1 VYKNKGVTKMAYTYV
16 PKSEKELRTK
26 TLHRQYFDG
35 IVALM
40 EYFAK
45 TNPSVTDPIVL
56 HDSEAGDIKVTRR
69 LSGLDLKKIKK
80 EIGAPSL
87 KLSWGEGSRKV
98 GGTTATVNKGIKF
111 EVDLVRDINL
121 YIKGEPIRDTKNDK
135 FIKEF
140 VAYYKLTYLD
150 KVLPMG
156 ELNQKRPLQ
165 FMGNEVFIGGRDFNI
180 GATVTDVTVE
190 GATKAG
196 GRTLKGK
203 TIYLSL
209 KFGPTVTFANPGIST
224 LFPEREFKTGK
235 FTGTKGKALLKML
248 GLDEAKFI
256 KTFNAYAN
264 NTSMNKFKEDV
275 TQKMDQASFQNFLKS
290 GIGYGYHMV
299 HLLGQNIK
307 DNEMTKDY
315 LTKATKVTRAIAYYG
330 GVSGGGTGPVTA
342 KRIDI
347 IITTP
352 VYTFKINLRSKSA
365 GKVYPTHLMIDYSY
379 V

>member
-1 VYKNKGVTKMAYTYV
+1 MAYTYV
-16 PKSEKELRTK
+16 PKNEKELRTK
-26 TLHRQYFDG
+26 TIHKEHFDG

-40 EYFAK
+40 EYFK
-45 TNPSVTDPIVL
+45 RTNPSVNDPIVL
-56 HDSEAGDIKVTRR
+56 HDSSAGDIKVTRR
-69 LSGLDLKKIKK
+69 LSGLDLTKIKK
-80 EIGAPSL
+80 EIGAPKL

-111 EVDLVRDINL
+111 EDDLVRDINL

-150 KVLPMG
+150 KVVPMG

-165 FMGNEVFIGGRDFNI
+165 FMGKDVFIGSRDFNI
-180 GATVTDVTVE
+180 GSTVTDVTVE

-209 KFGPTVTFANPGIST
+209 KFGPTVTFANPGIAT

-235 FTGTKGKALLKML
+235 FSSGNGKALLKML
-248 GLDEAKFI
+248 GIDEPQFV

-264 NTSMNKFKEDV
+264 NTPMKKFSEDV
-275 TQKMDQASFQNFLKS
+275 TQKMDQRAFQNFLKS

-299 HLLGQNIK
+299 HLLGQNVK
-307 DNEMTKDY
+307 HKEMTKEY
-315 LTKATKVTRAIAYYG
+315 LTKATKVNRAIAYYG
-330 GVSGGGTGPVTA
+330 GMGGAGPVTA

>member
-1 VYKNKGVTKMAYTYV
+1 MAYTYV

-26 TLHRQYFDG
+26 TIHRQYFDG

-45 TNPSVTDPIVL
+45 TNPSVNDPIVL
-56 HDSEAGDIKVTRR
+56 HDSKAGDIKVTRR
-69 LSGLDLKKIKK
+69 LSGLDLTKIKK

-111 EVDLVRDINL
+111 EDDLVRDINL

-196 GRTLKGK
+196 GRSLKGK

-209 KFGPTVTFANPGIST
+209 KFGPTVTFANPGIAT

-248 GLDEAKFI
+248 GLDESKFI

-275 TQKMDQASFQNFLKS
+275 TQKMDQQSFQNFLKS
-290 GIGYGYHMV
+290 GIGHGYHMV

-307 DNEMTKDY
+307 DKEMTKDY